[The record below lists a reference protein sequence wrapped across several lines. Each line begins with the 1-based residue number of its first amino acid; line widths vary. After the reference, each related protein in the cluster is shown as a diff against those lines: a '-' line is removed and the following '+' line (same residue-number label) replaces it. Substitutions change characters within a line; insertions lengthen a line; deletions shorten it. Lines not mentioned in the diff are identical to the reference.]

1 MKKQKDWLASEGME
15 FITMEGADRAKW
27 VAAASDAGWAEVL
40 ERSPE
45 HGAALKKLFSKY
57 AQDRRR
63 SMHQIAEAVTRFCEG
78 GLAAV
83 PAPEEEKPPSGGF
96 CAIL

>member
-27 VAAASDAGWAEVL
+27 VAAASDAGWDEVL

-45 HGAALKKLFSKY
+45 HGAALKKLFTK
-57 AQDRRR
+57 
-63 SMHQIAEAVTRFCEG
+63 
-78 GLAAV
+78 
-83 PAPEEEKPPSGGF
+83 
-96 CAIL
+96 